1 MRLLSWNCQGIGNPM
16 TVRAFKKLISTYHPD
31 FVFLMETKKLSNNCS
46 FLSFLGEEFESF
58 IVDCSTTDGGKSGG
72 LILLWNPI
80 FKVEIKGHD
89 FYYIDSIITSSIDN
103 NCWRCTRIYGYPQ
116 QQFLTCDTIYN
127 LASNNWNPNWLIFG
141 DFNMVLNSGEK
152 LGRNPL
158 ELNIT
163 HLFRD
168 TINGCNL
175 NDLSFKGDIFTWANN
190 QEDTHIK

>member
-1 MRLLSWNCQGIGNPM
+1 M
-16 TVRAFKKLISTYHPD
+16 
-31 FVFLMETKKLSNNCS
+31 
-46 FLSFLGEEFESF
+46 SFLGEEFESF